1 MNEVVVENRANVRW
15 IKLNRPQVMN
25 AITSEMLSS
34 LNEELKK
41 ADEHK
46 ETRVIVLTGEGKGF
60 CSGLDLKQA
69 AAGEDRGAGKGEKEA
84 GGGEEAPVGGPTKR
98 EAGEAAP
105 QQGGRDRGAGGAR
118 AAG

>member
-1 MNEVVVENRANVRW
+1 MNEVVVENRGNVRW

-60 CSGLDLKQA
+60 CSGHDLKEVRESA
-69 AAGEDRGAGKGEKEA
+69 ASSKNLLHLFKICSKLMLSIRKLP
-84 GGGEEAPVGGPTKR
+84 AP
-98 EAGEAAP
+98 
-105 QQGGRDRGAGGAR
+105 
-118 AAG
+118 